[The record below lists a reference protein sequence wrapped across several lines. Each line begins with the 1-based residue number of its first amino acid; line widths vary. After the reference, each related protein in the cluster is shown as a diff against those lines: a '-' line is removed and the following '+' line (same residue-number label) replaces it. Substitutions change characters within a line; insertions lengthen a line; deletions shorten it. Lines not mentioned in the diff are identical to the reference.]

1 VVQWRPQ
8 LGSDM
13 LVVPTFSEGGSA
25 GNRAGWPGSRDRL
38 GSGGGDGSGRDSGVD
53 QRYAM

>member
-1 VVQWRPQ
+1 MFMPQ

-25 GNRAGWPGSRDRL
+25 GNRAGWAGSRGRL
-38 GSGGGDGSGRDSGVD
+38 GSGGDGGSGRDSGLD